1 MLSSPQTSSS
11 WTYPKS
17 QKLHKFW
24 FCDLGVSFI
33 VRPYTLRIQIFDWGG
48 RLHEPALVRKGG
60 LTKSHQASKLRSL
73 ALVFF
78 PLQVLSYFSQITL
91 QQVAKGSTD
100 LSQCAEPLP

>member
-48 RLHEPALVRKGG
+48 RLHRTRTGSEKWANEREAFKLGGKGC
-60 LTKSHQASKLRSL
+60 LLFIFS
-73 ALVFF
+73 
-78 PLQVLSYFSQITL
+78 LQVLSALSQIAL
-91 QQVAKGSTD
+91 RQVA
-100 LSQCAEPLP
+100 